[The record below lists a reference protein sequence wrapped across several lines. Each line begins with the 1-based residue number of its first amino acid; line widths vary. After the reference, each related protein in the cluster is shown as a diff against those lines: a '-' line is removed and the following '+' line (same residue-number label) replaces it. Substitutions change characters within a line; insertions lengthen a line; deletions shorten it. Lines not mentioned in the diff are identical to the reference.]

1 MSKAKPKHRRAI
13 INNILYEVAVYEDNY
28 RTIVCED
35 VNHPTVKGYFD
46 EERMA
51 FYTSEGYRVFLD
63 SCAAFQEFVEWGIPI
78 SE

>member
-1 MSKAKPKHRRAI
+1 MSKATPNYRRAI
-13 INNILYEVAVYEDNY
+13 INNILYEVTVYENNY

-35 VNHPTVKGYFD
+35 VNYPTVKGDFD

-51 FYTSEGYRVFLD
+51 FYTSEGYRVILD
-63 SCAAFQEFVEWGIPI
+63 SCAVFQEVVEWGIPI